1 MRPVSKGVA
10 PRAYA
15 KYGDAQPDLIEAIG
29 RFCSYCDRHIPA
41 AIHVE
46 HKRPKGSHPLLEL
59 EWENFLLACPNCN
72 PTKGN
77 FRVRLRRFLWPDDDN
92 TLAAFTY
99 GAGGVVRANR
109 ALPKKLRRKANRTL
123 QTYGLH
129 KRPGGPVEPSDRDY
143 RSQDRRQ
150 EWDKAVL
157 FRDGLLAY
165 DTPAQRALAEAAA
178 KNGMFSVWWTVFD
191 GNVDMRQRLRSAFK
205 GTDPGCFDVNECVV
219 KRGQV

>member
-1 MRPVSKGVA
+1 MRPVAKGAA

-15 KYGDAQPDLIEAIG
+15 KYGDAQPDLIGAIG
-29 RFCSYCDRHIPA
+29 RFCSYCDRHIPV

-59 EWENFLLACPNCN
+59 VWANFLLACGNCN

-99 GAGGVVRANR
+99 GPGGVVKANR
-109 ALPKKLRRKANRTL
+109 TLPKKLRRKANRTL
-123 QTYGLH
+123 QIYGLH
-129 KRPGGPVEPSDRDY
+129 KRPGCPVAPSDRDF
-143 RSQDRRQ
+143 RWMDRME
-150 EWDKAVL
+150 EWDKAMW
-157 FRDGLLAY
+157 FRNELRTH
-165 DTPAQRALAEAAA
+165 DTPAQRAWVEAAA
-178 KNGMFSVWWTVFD
+178 NKGMFSVWWTVFD
-191 GNVDMRQRLRSAFK
+191 GDVDMRRRLRGRFK
-205 GTDPGCFDVNECVV
+205 GTDPGCFDANECLV